1 MTLFI
6 LAVTTALVVSF
17 VCSIFEAVLL
27 SVGHARVEELRRQEK
42 RAGTILDGF
51 RRSMEAPIAAI
62 LILNTFAHTVGASVA
77 GATYSDVFDPSTLWI
92 FSLVFTLAILLCTE
106 IIPKTLGFAFR
117 DALAAPVALAVR
129 ALVLALKPAIAAIQL
144 LTRFLRPAEEPPITS
159 EKEIR
164 LLASIGRAEGVVHP
178 STAAIIEGTAT
189 LREVTAADVMMPRS
203 LVVFLSGQESLEE
216 NLRRVRDSGHSR
228 FPFTPSG
235 EPDEVTG
242 VVLAKELLFHARE
255 NDGPVD
261 WEALVDVPLLVPGSV
276 SLQQLMRLFQDERRH
291 LAVVLDEHGGVDG
304 IVTLE
309 DVLEELVGEIWD
321 ESDRR
326 PVDIVDGPKGTLRC
340 RGRIEVRQVAAKLG
354 IEIDTE
360 ATTLSGFLSERLGAV
375 PKAGDEVRVGE
386 HDFKVLKAGRRRA
399 ELIEIRRPEAQPS
412 E

>member
-1 MTLFI
+1 MTLFV

-17 VCSIFEAVLL
+17 VCSIFESVLL
-27 SVGHARVEELRRQEK
+27 SVGHARVEELSREGK
-42 RAGTILDGF
+42 RAGAILDGF
-51 RRSMEAPIAAI
+51 RRSMDAPIAAI
-62 LILNTFAHTVGASVA
+62 LVLNTFAHTVGASVA
-77 GATYSDVFDPSTLWI
+77 GAKYSDVFDPSTLWI
-92 FSLVFTLAILLCTE
+92 FSLTFTLAILLCTE
-106 IIPKTLGFAFR
+106 IIPKTLGFTFR
-117 DALAAPVALAVR
+117 DVLAAPVAVAVR
-129 ALVLALKPAIAAIQL
+129 ALVLALRPAIATIQV

-189 LREVTAADVMMPRS
+189 LRELTASDAMMPRN

-216 NLRRVRDSGHSR
+216 NLQRVRDSGHSR
-228 FPFTPSG
+228 FPFTPSA
-235 EPDEVTG
+235 EPDDVTG

-261 WEALVDVPLLVPGSV
+261 WEALVHPPLLVPGSA

-291 LAVVLDEHGGVDG
+291 LAVVLDEYGGVDG
-304 IVTLE
+304 IVTME

-326 PVDIVDGPKGTLRC
+326 PVEIVDGPKGTLRC
-340 RGRIEVRQVAAKLG
+340 PGLIEVRQVAAKLG

-375 PKAGDEVRVGE
+375 PRGGDEVRVGE
-386 HDFKVLKAGRRRA
+386 VGFRVLKASRRRA
-399 ELIEIRRPEAQPS
+399 ELIEIRRP
-412 E
+412 